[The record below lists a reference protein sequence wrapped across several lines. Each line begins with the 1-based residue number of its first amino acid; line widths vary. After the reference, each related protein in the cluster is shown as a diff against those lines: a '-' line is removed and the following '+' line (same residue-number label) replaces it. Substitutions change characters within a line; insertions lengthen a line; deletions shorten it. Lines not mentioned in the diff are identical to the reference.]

1 MFFVC
6 YNDILRSLSIIF
18 VREHSRLDKSEQ
30 LTNNF
35 LPVIGHKMMPT
46 MRMLSLFCKQNETIL
61 ITGPTGS
68 GKSKVARWCHQQS
81 HRSTESWSSIDL
93 NTIPESMQL
102 AELFGWKKGAFTSA
116 EQNKTGI
123 VELAENGTLFID
135 EIDKLSIK
143 SQSGLLDFLET
154 KKYRPLGV
162 SEAPRDANVR
172 ILVGT
177 NVNLMEKVKLGEF
190 REDLYYRINVLPIKL
205 LPLNQ
210 RLDEMNE
217 WAKYMVHKVHAC
229 SQAQV
234 KLSFDQNF
242 FDILHQYDW
251 PGNLRQLDNVLKRAY
266 ALASGAASDEG
277 FRMSA
282 QCIRQSLEFES
293 DFKPNTQ
300 NSQHNSRES
309 IVSNLI
315 ELESSINLLDTEES
329 FKSLLK
335 RAAEAWLDQAE
346 REGNLEND
354 QHFNILNGFRGL
366 VYERAF
372 HRYGGVK
379 NCFKALGKDKAIQSR
394 NYHKEYKRELDRL
407 EGLLRSAGES
417 YHKDDIS

>member
-1 MFFVC
+1 M
-6 YNDILRSLSIIF
+6 RELS
-18 VREHSRLDKSEQ
+18 ELKDSEQ

-35 LPVIGHKMMPT
+35 LPVIGPKMMPT
-46 MRMLSLFCKQNETIL
+46 MSMLSLFCKQNETIL

-93 NTIPESMQL
+93 NTIPETMQL

-123 VELAENGTLFID
+123 VELAEKGTLFID
-135 EIDKLSIK
+135 EIDKLSMK

-154 KKYRPLGV
+154 KKYRPLGG
-162 SEAPRDANVR
+162 SEAPREANVR

-177 NVNLMEKVKLGEF
+177 NVNLMDKVKLGEF

-205 LPLNQ
+205 LPLNE

-217 WAKYMVHKVHAC
+217 WAKYMVHKVHAL
-229 SQAQV
+229 SQCQK

-242 FDILHQYDW
+242 FDFLHQYHW

-266 ALASGAASDEG
+266 ALASGTVAEG
-277 FRMSA
+277 EFRMSA
-282 QCIRQSLEFES
+282 RCIRQSLEFES
-293 DFKPNTQ
+293 DFKPKAQ
-300 NSQHNSRES
+300 QNSRES
-309 IVSNLI
+309 LVSNLR
-315 ELESSINLLDTEES
+315 ELESSISLLETDDSFKNLLH
-329 FKSLLK
+329 

-346 REGNLEND
+346 REGNLDND
-354 QHFNILNGFRGL
+354 QHYNILNGFRGL

-379 NCFKALGKDKAIQSR
+379 NCFKALGKEKAIQSR
-394 NYHKEYKRELDRL
+394 NYHKEYKRELERL

-417 YHKDDIS
+417 YHK